1 MNNAKKT
8 RMVINIPVRPVGV
21 VLLLMGLFSS
31 VSQVAVAQLDHP
43 KATKARKAANGSVT
57 PSVRLR
63 NFTADGKQLI
73 RFDAVGDAID
83 AHDGE
88 IAHFRGTYYLYGT
101 SYDCGFAWQNKK
113 APFCGFKVYS
123 SPDLVNWTDQGYL
136 FDAKTPVW
144 QTRCNGNTYG
154 CFRPHVIFNQKTNQY
169 VLWINVYDNKVGFR
183 VFTSSSPTGPFNE
196 VAQPTLAVNRDA
208 PVAGLNNGDHDT
220 FVDEDGTAYL
230 AYTDWRAKGAIVIE
244 QLTPDYLSGTNRFVK
259 DVTKEK
265 TEAPGLFKRRG
276 IYYITYSDPN
286 CGYCSGTGTSYRTAS
301 SPLGPWSEGRK
312 ISDNSCGGQ
321 PSFVS
326 TIQLAN
332 DSLFL
337 YGSDLWNN
345 AARNE
350 ALANYFW
357 APLTFN
363 DDGSIQPIACE
374 QTPALSIRVGQP
386 DKRMA
391 NRPTNRS
398 VSDQSATQYTIGCD
412 IAHNHAQS
420 QTFTASQT
428 GLLSA
433 VSVTAY
439 KKDNPD
445 AALELAIF
453 SEKDASGSTARPL
466 YSTSLPAD
474 SISWAARNRFI
485 QPNLRVSAGQ
495 RYVLRV
501 SSAASV
507 GCYGLAYATGET
519 SIGRGTPGRGNDDV
533 SRAHEAK
540 RTLKFQTVIHA
551 KK

>member
-1 MNNAKKT
+1 
-8 RMVINIPVRPVGV
+8 MVTSIPVRPVGV
-21 VLLLMGLFSS
+21 VLLLISLFCS
-31 VSQVAVAQLDHP
+31 VSQVAVAQLTYP
-43 KATKARKAANGSVT
+43 KAAKTRKAAKGPVT

-63 NFTADGKQLI
+63 NFTADGKQLT

-88 IAHFRGTYYLYGT
+88 IAYFRGTYYLYGT

-169 VLWINVYDNKVGFR
+169 VLWINVYDNRVGFR
-183 VFTSSSPTGPFNE
+183 VFTSSSPTGPFKE
-196 VAQPTLAVNRDA
+196 VAEPTLAVNRDA

-244 QLTPDYLSGTNRFVK
+244 QLTADYLSGTDRYVK
-259 DVTKEK
+259 SVTPEQ

-312 ISDNSCGGQ
+312 ISDKSCGGQ

-357 APLTFN
+357 APLTFSA
-363 DDGSIQPIACE
+363 DGSIQPIACD

-386 DKRMA
+386 EKWMA

-398 VSDQSATQYTIGCD
+398 VSDPSALDYTIDCD
-412 IAHNHAQS
+412 ITNNHTQS
-420 QTFTASQT
+420 QPFMASQT

-433 VSVTAY
+433 VSLTAY
-439 KKDNPD
+439 KKDNPN
-445 AALELAIF
+445 AALEIAIF
-453 SEKDASGSTARPL
+453 SEKDASDPTARPL
-466 YSTSLPAD
+466 YSTSLSAD

-485 QPNLRVSAGQ
+485 RPNLRVSAGQ

-507 GCYGLAYATGET
+507 GCYGLAYAIGER
-519 SIGRGTPGRGNDDV
+519 SINLETPGHGKGDV
-533 SRAHEAK
+533 SKANEAK
-540 RTLKFQTVIHA
+540 RTLKFQTVIQA
-551 KK
+551 TK